1 MTNRAYIIY
10 LLLDG
15 LGDEANFKRVSSDD
29 DGASYEAMVY
39 YNIACPYYEDDERCL
54 CEKEEAMTREICY
67 RCKEE
72 WLNSEV
78 EQ

>member
-15 LGDEANFKRVSSDD
+15 LGNEADFKREISDD

-39 YNIACPYYEDDERCL
+39 YNIACPYNEDDERCL
-54 CEKEEAMTREICY
+54 RMNI
-67 RCKEE
+67 
-72 WLNSEV
+72 
-78 EQ
+78 